1 MAKLIKIENA
11 DNLETNDTLY
21 INVKKIISVKSVEEY
36 PVQGENYFY
45 TSLIVENLDEIKTL
59 EDINSILK
67 RIRKAKK

>member
-11 DNLETNDTLY
+11 DNLEINDTLY
-21 INVKKIISVKSVEEY
+21 INVKKIIAVKSVEEY
-36 PVQGENYFY
+36 PFQGENYFY